1 MVRCLGWWAGL
12 LRGIPMLSAKSLP
25 PVDPKT
31 DRIDHGAVA
40 HIRNQV
46 GTLRWLAV
54 KLLPKR

>member
-1 MVRCLGWWAGL
+1 
-12 LRGIPMLSAKSLP
+12 MLSAKSLP